1 MSFYNMAPCHTC
13 FLSDAHGPP
22 YLNIFPL
29 DSICH
34 EFEEIVVVDELT
46 ETVLDI
52 SEEFLNN

>member
-1 MSFYNMAPCHTC
+1 MAPCHTC

-34 EFEEIVVVDELT
+34 EVEEIVVVDELT
-46 ETVLDI
+46 EIILDI
-52 SEEFLNN
+52 SEEFSND